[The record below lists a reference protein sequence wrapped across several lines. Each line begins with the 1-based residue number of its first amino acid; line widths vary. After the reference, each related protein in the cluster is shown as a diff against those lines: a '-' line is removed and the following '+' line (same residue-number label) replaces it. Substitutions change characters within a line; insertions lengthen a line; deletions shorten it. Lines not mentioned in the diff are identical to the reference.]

1 MHETSLAPSDA
12 PAENPAGEP
21 RRASQVRPGTRAASR
36 NATTLLALGLEIA
49 RKYRRILIGA
59 AIGAFAGL
67 LLGLLVPRRFSSQV
81 SFVPESKGT
90 ALPQA
95 SMLPFGLS
103 LGGDNRSSPRF
114 YVELLGSQA
123 VSDMVLRAP
132 VRTVAGQ
139 ATRPLLD
146 VLAPEPAAVAK
157 REDIARRKLHKMVST
172 RIQPEPGIV
181 YVSVSAASPQEAAD
195 VGNALVAAVERFDVE
210 MRQTEAKDRRA
221 FLENRAADARI
232 ALDGAERAM
241 QSFLEANRLL
251 NAPRLIY
258 EQGRLQRDIEL
269 KQGLYLTLANQ
280 LETARIDEV
289 NQRPRISVIDSAT
302 VPVRADS
309 RMIPMYV
316 LSGLVIGAAVALAPL
331 LLGRSLRP

>member
-1 MHETSLAPSDA
+1 M
-12 PAENPAGEP
+12 
-21 RRASQVRPGTRAASR
+21 
-36 NATTLLALGLEIA
+36 
-49 RKYRRILIGA
+49 
-59 AIGAFAGL
+59 GAFAGL
-67 LLGLLVPRRFSSQV
+67 LLGLLVPRRYTSQV

-90 ALPQA
+90 SLPQA

-114 YVELLGSQA
+114 YVELLASQA
-123 VSDMVLRAP
+123 VTDMVLRTP
-132 VRTVAGQ
+132 VRSAEGKG
-139 ATRPLLD
+139 ARPLLD
-146 VLAPEPAAVAK
+146 VLVPEPSAMAK

-181 YVSVSAASPQEAAD
+181 YVSVSAPSPVEAAD
-195 VGNALVAAVERFDVE
+195 VANALVAAVQRFDVE

-221 FLENRAADARI
+221 FLENRAADARV

-251 NAPRLIY
+251 NAPRLVY

-289 NQRPRISVIDSAT
+289 NQRPRISVIDAAT
-302 VPVRADS
+302 VPARADS

-316 LSGLVIGAAVALAPL
+316 LTGLVIGAAVALAPL
-331 LLGRSLRP
+331 LLVRGVRP